1 MKLLT
6 CAAVLLSMTAL
17 AEAQGKG
24 KGKDKDKGNPP
35 AARVDVNIRFGSVEV
50 SAIRGYYTGAPGK
63 LPGALSKG
71 DLPPGLEKQLVR
83 NGQLPPGLRTKLQ
96 PLPPDLDRRLPGI
109 CGGCRRGVVGPWA
122 VLINDVTNVI
132 YDIIDL
138 TRL

>member
-1 MKLLT
+1 MRLLI
-6 CAAVLLSMTAL
+6 CAAVLLWTPAL
-17 AEAQGKG
+17 VEAQGKG
-24 KGKDKDKGNPP
+24 KGKDKGNPQ
-35 AARVDVNIRFGSVEV
+35 AGRVQVDIRFGAAEI
-50 SAIRGYYTGAPGK
+50 SAIRGYYAGSPGK

-71 DLPPGLEKQLVR
+71 DLPPGLERQLVR
-83 NGQLPPGLRTKLQ
+83 NGQLPPGLRKKLQ